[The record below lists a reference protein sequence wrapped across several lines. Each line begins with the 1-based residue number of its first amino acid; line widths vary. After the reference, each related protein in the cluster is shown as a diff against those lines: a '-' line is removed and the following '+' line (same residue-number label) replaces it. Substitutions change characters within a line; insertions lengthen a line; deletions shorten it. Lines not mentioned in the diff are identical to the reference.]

1 MATED
6 KQRTVL
12 SNRVLGEVVPI
23 SIATALA
30 IESLIGKNPE
40 APVVEDHLGE
50 IDILMINVRTL
61 TRNVIGAIQ
70 KEDKEVEVTG
80 PILMEYIC
88 ADMNVIDTIVQEHG
102 GDTLSVIY
110 YVPTYEKI
118 YKGLYKHGI
127 LKEAR
132 TPKQVYQH
140 SLELYIVD
148 NIVKH
153 CESIGIMNIIPV
165 DTEISKH
172 IGRGALITHYPVDLL
187 SRYNFT
193 SLSLL
198 ESHTGALKAPAQWY
212 TKLTGGKDNPNIP
225 FDRATLQ
232 VFGDGVMFSSGKS
245 KLRQTF
251 IDLSKRYKWTSRT
264 TKELVIFASTQIKDI
279 FFEQFVKE
287 LYSK

>member
-1 MATED
+1 MATEE

-50 IDILMINVRTL
+50 IDLLMINIRTL
-61 TRNVIGAIQ
+61 VRNTIGAIQ
-70 KEDKEVEVTG
+70 KEDKEVEITG
-80 PILMEYIC
+80 PVLMDYIC
-88 ADMNVIDTIVQEHG
+88 ADINVINTIVKEHG

-110 YVPTYEKI
+110 YTPTYDKI

-127 LKEAR
+127 LKVAR

-148 NIVKH
+148 HIVKH
-153 CESIGIMNIIPV
+153 CDSIGIANVISV
-165 DTEISKH
+165 DSEINKH
-172 IGRGALITHYPVDLL
+172 TGRCALITHYPVDLL

-232 VFGDGVMFSSGKS
+232 VFGDGVMFMSAKS
-245 KLRQTF
+245 KIRQTF

-264 TKELVIFASTQIKDI
+264 TKELIIFASTQIKDT
-279 FFEQFVKE
+279 FFEQYVKE
-287 LYSK
+287 LYTK